1 MLALGQLVLRV
12 LTLIATCA
20 VLGLQTDSCHPSP
33 RPLPGP
39 EVVRPPQLAPPRA
52 GPPKVAS
59 PPKVGAAATCD
70 PLPIDPYGVRQS
82 SRQVYAAALRTFLTH
97 TAPGSAHALS
107 PDLERERPSL
117 RFGNTSRRETGEVMQ
132 ATMAELTTRY
142 PDSIVVPAA
151 QPLRPRTCYDEV
163 YLDLTED
170 GAYFVIVETDTARP
184 VFMYWTSYRP

>member
-1 MLALGQLVLRV
+1 MPAFGQLMLRP
-12 LTLIATCA
+12 LTVIATCA
-20 VLGLQTDSCHPSP
+20 VLSLRTDSCHPSP

-52 GPPKVAS
+52 GPPEVAS
-59 PPKVGAAATCD
+59 PLEVGAAATCD
-70 PLPIDPYGVRQS
+70 PLPIDPHGVRQS
-82 SRQVYAAALRTFLTH
+82 SRQAYAAALRYFLRY

-132 ATMAELTTRY
+132 ATIAELTTRY
-142 PDSIVVPAA
+142 PDSVVVPAA

-170 GAYFVIVETDTARP
+170 GTYLVIVETDTARP
-184 VFMYWTSYRP
+184 VFMYWAAYRP